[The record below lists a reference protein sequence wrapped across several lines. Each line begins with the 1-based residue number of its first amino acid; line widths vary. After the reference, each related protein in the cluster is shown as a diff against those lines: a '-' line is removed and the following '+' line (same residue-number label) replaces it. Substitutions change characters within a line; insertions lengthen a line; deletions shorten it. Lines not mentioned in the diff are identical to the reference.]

1 MREERALGYIVRFRD
16 SRNRLVELNASNG
29 LPQSIHESVGI
40 AGVLADR
47 RLTTVVVL
55 EHGSLACVVRP
66 DPPAPQHVTKHAPV
80 LV

>member
-1 MREERALGYIVRFRD
+1 MGYIVRFRD

-47 RLTTVVVL
+47 RSTNVVVL
-55 EHGSLACVVRP
+55 EHGSLVCIVRP
-66 DPPAPQHVTKHAPV
+66 DPPAPKHATKHAPV